1 MKDSLG
7 STFKYNKILH
17 TSVFLSTTFQ
27 GLYVYL
33 EVYIIMGVPGG
44 SDGKESACTA
54 GDPGSILGLRRSS
67 GEGNGNP
74 LQDSCL
80 EKSMDS
86 IVHGVAK
93 SQTQLSDFH
102 FTSPVDPKLSLF
114 PQFFPLPRQP

>member
-33 EVYIIMGVPGG
+33 EVYIIMDVPGG

-54 GDPGSILGLRRSS
+54 GDPGSILGLRRSA

-80 EKSMDS
+80 ENPIDRGAWWA
-86 IVHGVAK
+86 IVHKVTK
-93 SQTQLSDFH
+93 S
-102 FTSPVDPKLSLF
+102 
-114 PQFFPLPRQP
+114 

>member
-1 MKDSLG
+1 MKDNLG

-33 EVYIIMGVPGG
+33 HVYIIMGVPGG

-54 GDPGSILGLRRSS
+54 GDPGSILELRRSA

-80 EKSMDS
+80 ENPIDRGAWWA
-86 IVHGVAK
+86 IVHKVTK
-93 SQTQLSDFH
+93 S
-102 FTSPVDPKLSLF
+102 
-114 PQFFPLPRQP
+114 